1 MDESVRWS
9 LKVSRQTDEALRA
22 YLGHVGGRKGDLS
35 RFIEEAVRQRLR
47 SALQPRQGRRQAA
60 PLRARKDFA
69 DAIKEVRERARAL
82 TRAQVEKLAREAVAY
97 ARKRR

>member
-9 LKVSRQTDEALRA
+9 LKVSRETDKALRA

-35 RFIEEAVRQRLR
+35 RFIEEAVRQRLKA
-47 SALQPRQGRRQAA
+47 ALQPSRKRAMRSISAA
-60 PLRARKDFA
+60 GFA
-69 DAIKEVRERARAL
+69 EAVKEVRARARAL
-82 TRAQVEKLAREAVAY
+82 TQAQVERLATEAVAY